1 MAGSGHN
8 LVPGL
13 KCGLTG
19 GDADG
24 WNDEVIIG
32 YGAISTVTPANAV
45 YIKMDA
51 TMGTSSHYRNAAG
64 TWTAMSDDS

>member
-13 KCGLTG
+13 HVGLTG
-19 GDADG
+19 GDEHG
-24 WNDEVIIG
+24 WCDEVIIG
-32 YGAISTVTPANAV
+32 YGAISTVTPENAV

-51 TMGTSSHYRNAAG
+51 TMGTESHYRNKAG
-64 TWTAMSDDS
+64 TWTAMSDA